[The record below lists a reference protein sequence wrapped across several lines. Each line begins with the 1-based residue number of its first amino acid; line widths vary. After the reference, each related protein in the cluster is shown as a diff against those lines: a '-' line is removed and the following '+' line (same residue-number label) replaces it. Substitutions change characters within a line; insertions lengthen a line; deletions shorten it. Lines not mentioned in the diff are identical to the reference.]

1 MSAAAPGPE
10 VPRWSAPK
18 TNGHTP
24 TLVTPSA
31 GQRVWGVG
39 IGLERRPVRAQN
51 LEIAAA
57 ARDDVVLCEPTV
69 PCRWHIVGAV
79 TTIVCGQEHF
89 DGVRAWA
96 HCAATGG
103 RVDGIEVRVS
113 IANAQGH
120 RGGAHVPR
128 PVAIVCLPPDTSR
141 AADRGSEH
149 RGAEQPPGE
158 VTRCQREAKNPIARS

>member
-1 MSAAAPGPE
+1 M
-10 VPRWSAPK
+10 
-18 TNGHTP
+18 
-24 TLVTPSA
+24 
-31 GQRVWGVG
+31 WGVG

-79 TTIVCGQEHF
+79 TTNVCGQEHF

-103 RVDGIEVRVS
+103 RVDGIAVRVS

-120 RGGAHVPR
+120 RGV
-128 PVAIVCLPPDTSR
+128 LTSQ
-141 AADRGSEH
+141 DLW
-149 RGAEQPPGE
+149 Q
-158 VTRCQREAKNPIARS
+158 